1 VNPALESL
9 LADADLCVKCG
20 LCSPHC
26 PTYRQTADENESPRG
41 RIALIQG
48 WAAGRLPLT
57 AALRKPLD
65 DCLLCR
71 NCEAVC
77 PAKVPY
83 TRLMDRFRAETGQA
97 RKPLAARAL
106 SSAVREGLRH
116 PVLAN
121 LGRRALDAA
130 ARLPGG
136 SAWKALPPAG
146 NPENWYGEHPA
157 AGEPIAHAGLFLGC
171 TAVVADA
178 ATVTA
183 ILELLPRLGVSVT
196 VPGNQACCGAMDL
209 HAGDAA
215 AAQALMSR
223 NIEAFAGLPL
233 DAVIGFASGCSAALL
248 EYRRHSD
255 APAAETLSAKVKD
268 ISSFLA
274 DRIPAERWDLAPL
287 EAKILVHNP
296 CSLRNVFGTEKS
308 VEALLRRIP
317 RAEVKVLPGRGRC
330 CGAAGSYMLDHRRMA
345 EAIRTETVEAI
356 LVESPY
362 YLVTSNIGC
371 ALHLRAGLQGRAGIP
386 VIHPVQLLAQLQ
398 RV

>member
-1 VNPALESL
+1 MNPALDSL

-26 PTYRQTADENESPRG
+26 PTYRLTADEIESPRG

-48 WAAGRLPLT
+48 WALGRLPLT
-57 AALRKPLD
+57 AALRRPLD

-83 TRLMDRFRAETGQA
+83 ARLMDRFRAETGQD

-106 SSAVREGLRH
+106 SSVVREGLRH
-116 PVLAN
+116 PMLAN

-136 SAWKALPPAG
+136 SAWKDLPPLG
-146 NPENWYGEHPA
+146 NPENWYGDHPA
-157 AGEPIAHAGLFLGC
+157 AGEPLAHAGLFLGC
-171 TAVVADA
+171 TAAAADA
-178 ATVTA
+178 DTVTA
-183 ILELLPRLGVSVT
+183 ILGLLPSLGVSVT
-196 VPGNQACCGAMDL
+196 VPGAQTCCGAMDL

-215 AAQALMSR
+215 AAHALMSR
-223 NIEAFAGLPL
+223 NIEAFAEPAV
-233 DAVIGFASGCSAALL
+233 DAVVGFASGCSATLL

-255 APAAETLSAKVKD
+255 APAAETLSAKVQD
-268 ISSFLA
+268 ISRFLA
-274 DRIPAERWDLAPL
+274 DRIPPERWDLAPL
-287 EAKILVHNP
+287 EAKILIHNP
-296 CSLRNVFGTEKS
+296 CSLRNVCKTENS

-317 RAEVKVLPGRGRC
+317 GAEVKTLPDKGRC
-330 CGAAGSYMLDHRRMA
+330 CGAAGSYMVEHRHMA
-345 EAIRTETVEAI
+345 EAIRAETVEAV
-356 LVESPY
+356 LADCPD

-371 ALHLRAGLQGRAGIP
+371 ALHLRAGLHGRANIP
-386 VIHPVQLLAQLQ
+386 VVHPVQLLARLQ

>member
-1 VNPALESL
+1 MTAPLDSL

-26 PTYRQTADENESPRG
+26 PTYRQTSDENESPRG

-57 AALRKPLD
+57 AALREPLD

-83 TRLMDRFRAETGQA
+83 GNLMDRFRAETGQ
-97 RKPLAARAL
+97 RQKSLAARAMSSALRKALRSPAL
-106 SSAVREGLRH
+106 SS
-116 PVLAN
+116 

-130 ARLPGG
+130 AQLPGG
-136 SAWKALPPAG
+136 SAWKHLPPAG
-146 NPENWYGEHPA
+146 NPEDWYGDHPA
-157 AGEPIAHAGLFLGC
+157 AGESLSHVGLFLGC
-171 TAVVADA
+171 TAAVADA
-178 ATVTA
+178 ATVSA

-196 VPGNQACCGAMDL
+196 VPKNQACCGAMDL

-215 AAQALMSR
+215 TAHGLMSR
-223 NIEAFAGLPL
+223 NIEAFAGQPL
-233 DAVIGFASGCSAALL
+233 DAVIGFASGCSATLM
-248 EYRRHSD
+248 EYRH
-255 APAAETLSAKVKD
+255 PADTAGAESLSAKVQD
-268 ISSFLA
+268 IGRFLA
-274 DRIPAERWDLAPL
+274 ERIPAERWALAPL
-287 EAKILVHNP
+287 RARILVHNP
-296 CSLRNVFGTEKS
+296 CSLRNVCKS
-308 VEALLRRIP
+308 EGKVEVLLGRIP
-317 RAEVKVLPGRGRC
+317 EAEVITLPGKGRC
-330 CGAAGSYMLDHRRMA
+330 CGAAGSYMIEHRRMA

-356 LVESPY
+356 LAAAPD

-371 ALHLRAGLQGRAGIP
+371 ALHLRAGLQGRADIP
-386 VIHPVQLLAQLQ
+386 VIHPVQLLARLQ